1 MPAGE
6 HRPNEELARYIES
19 RWSNRFSVFCN
30 ALRQYPLPITSGAA
44 ATVLHGS
51 SPDVLQAV
59 DAYCCSTQSQ
69 QGEQQES
76 SEWNESELD
85 LFPRPDTMKSANSTM
100 TTMMMVCSP
109 FRFFKARR
117 LEEEN
122 ENLSLWPNETGKV
135 VPNTETFT
143 NSNNENDILFSLL
156 DASSQ
161 LHGNGHMRSK
171 SSSLVPRSSNNEQ
184 QERSAEAKLSVKEL
198 QAICASKGL
207 LTRGT
212 KKELIARIHQHNAL
226 KDSGALSEQQK
237 VVVVEKP
244 HPQEEHN
251 VVTMSGNIAA
261 TSPKR
266 VALTNEELLEHSQR
280 LRTPFRS
287 PSTSQHSPHRSAEP
301 VPKIHRLLATP
312 QEYVAALIKQ
322 NRQGGGGGGGNN
334 NSRSA
339 AAATSTTEETTRW
352 PWRIL
357 VDNRERIRGAHE
369 HVIKAFDSAS
379 VPTVSC
385 TLPCGDFMI
394 GIDVPAGYSARRDYL
409 QTMEG
414 DDSISRLHLSSD
426 VGVNTPAQSLFSIV
440 VERKTTKDLCASIA
454 SSRYYE
460 QRRILSASPFRSV
473 VWVVEG
479 SIESLRPDEQ
489 RRVLSACASLATVP
503 NFRVV
508 RTRHLAETI
517 VWLRHLSM
525 AHISSL
531 AKVTTTTTRGRG
543 EINSI
548 SSSSS
553 SSLLADCAACMEHTE
568 KLRRAL
574 RARTTFPRVLMCV
587 RGCSTAL
594 ATQLASKYG
603 SLLQLWRRLRDYGR
617 EACDADED
625 IRRLSSTQKDVYVRL
640 TEFLLAEEYC

>member
-1 MPAGE
+1 MHASE
-6 HRPNEELARYIES
+6 HRHNEELARYIES
-19 RWSNRFSVFCN
+19 KWSNRFSVFCT

-44 ATVLHGS
+44 ATVLQGS
-51 SPDVLQAV
+51 SPDILQAV
-59 DAYCCSTQSQ
+59 DAYCCSSQ
-69 QGEQQES
+69 QEEQEKS

-85 LFPRPDTMKSANSTM
+85 LFPRPNAVRPANSSM
-100 TTMMMVCSP
+100 MMMMVCSP
-109 FRFFKARR
+109 FRSFKVQR
-117 LEEEN
+117 LEEKEN
-122 ENLSLWPNETGKV
+122 ENVSLLPHEAGKV
-135 VPNTETFT
+135 VDHTENFT
-143 NSNNENDILFSLL
+143 NSNKENDILFSLL

-161 LHGNGHMRSK
+161 LHGSGLVKSK
-171 SSSLVPRSSNNEQ
+171 SSPLVSRSSNNEQ
-184 QERSAEAKLSVKEL
+184 QQQQQRSAETKLSVKEL
-198 QAICASKGL
+198 QLMCASKGL

-212 KKELIARIHQHNAL
+212 KKELIARLHQHNNL
-226 KDSGALSEQQK
+226 QNSGSLTQQQK
-237 VVVVEKP
+237 VVEKP

-251 VVTMSGNIAA
+251 TLMTNLNGTT

-266 VALTNEELLEHSQR
+266 LTLTNEEMFEHSQR
-280 LRTPFRS
+280 MRTPFRS
-287 PSTSQHSPHRSAEP
+287 PSTSQHSPHCSVKPA
-301 VPKIHRLLATP
+301 PKIHRLIGTP

-322 NRQGGGGGGGNN
+322 NRQGGGGSSGTNKTGVVPP
-334 NSRSA
+334 
-339 AAATSTTEETTRW
+339 TIEETNRW

-369 HVIKAFDSAS
+369 HVIKAFESAS

-394 GIDVPAGYSARRDYL
+394 GIDIPAEYL
-409 QTMEG
+409 GGRNDLHSMEG
-414 DDSISRLHLSSD
+414 DDSSCRIHSTCTLGESS
-426 VGVNTPAQSLFSIV
+426 PAQSLFSVV

-460 QRRILSASPFRSV
+460 QRRLLSASPFRSV

-503 NFRVV
+503 NFRVI

-517 VWLRHLSM
+517 VCLRHLSM
-525 AHISSL
+525 TYISAL
-531 AKVTTTTTRGRG
+531 VKARTTITREG
-543 EINSI
+543 ERNSI
-548 SSSSS
+548 SSSILPP
-553 SSLLADCAACMEHTE
+553 LLANCAACMEHTE

-587 RGCSTAL
+587 RGCSTTL

-603 SLLQLWRRLRDYGR
+603 SLLQLWKRLRDCGR
-617 EACDADED
+617 EACDADAD